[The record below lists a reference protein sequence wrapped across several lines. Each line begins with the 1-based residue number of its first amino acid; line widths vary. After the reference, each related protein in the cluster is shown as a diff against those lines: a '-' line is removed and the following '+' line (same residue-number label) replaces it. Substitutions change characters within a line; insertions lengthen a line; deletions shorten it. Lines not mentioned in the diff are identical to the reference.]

1 MTSFGLFF
9 ELIGFIMLFWQ
20 SYVRPYRKIE
30 NGGGVST
37 DQASET
43 SQTERALKWIP
54 NKTLKQYFG
63 RYWQMI
69 AFGFIVVEVIFQLV
83 NE

>member
-1 MTSFGLFF
+1 MIRCGLFF
-9 ELIGFIMLFWQ
+9 ELVGFIMLFWQ

-37 DQASET
+37 DQASEN

-54 NKTLKQYFG
+54 NKILRQWLA
-63 RYWQMI
+63 RHWQTI
-69 AFGFIVVEVIFQLV
+69 AFGFIVVGVIFQLQ
-83 NE
+83 